1 MEWEEIN
8 SLNGYKLDVGCGGN
22 KQKGFI
28 GMDLRELPGVDIV
41 HNLEVFPWPLPK
53 GKARTVI
60 ASHVVEHIKPWL
72 SIDFMNECWRV
83 LEPGGEILI
92 STPYPGSRGFWQD
105 PTHCNGWSE
114 VTWQYFD
121 PRYPLY
127 GIYNPKPWKIRKG
140 FPAYQ
145 VIGNL
150 EIIMEKITE
159 EEGKESVI
167 LGGSETISIS
177 VAEVV
182 ETTEKIGG
190 E

>member
-1 MEWEEIN
+1 
-8 SLNGYKLDVGCGGN
+8 
-22 KQKGFI
+22 
-28 GMDLRELPGVDIV
+28 
-41 HNLEVFPWPLPK
+41 VFPWPPAS
-53 GKARTVI
+53 GSCRTVI
-60 ASHVVEHIKPWL
+60 ASHVVEHIKPWF